1 MYILYQMHQ
10 VQDEIDIWKL
20 HSEEHQHLLDK
31 LEMVTNTDVPSL
43 VVVWLEPRIDL
54 HMLTFFFRNE
64 QARCY
69 TL

>member
-1 MYILYQMHQ
+1 MCILYHMLQ

-20 HSEEHQHLLDK
+20 HSEEHLLDK
-31 LEMVTNTDVPSL
+31 LEMVTNTDVSSS
-43 VVVWLEPRIDL
+43 VVVWLEPSIDL
-54 HMLTFFFRNE
+54 HMLTHFCRNE